1 MGFDEERGT
10 FSTACDASDMKYCSI
25 DLNKRLISVSKR
37 GEQINTEQI
46 FAYYLNS
53 REQKVASSS
62 TYSHHHQTNELKI
75 IEIIS
80 FEFLFLF
87 FFFKE
92 EALKLLPNKK
102 SLICLANVSFTF
114 KINCVKNCNFK
125 SDIF

>member
-87 FFFKE
+87 FFSRK
-92 EALKLLPNKK
+92 KLLSYCQIK
-102 SLICLANVSFTF
+102 SLLYA
-114 KINCVKNCNFK
+114 
-125 SDIF
+125 